1 MKIILLEDVEKLGQ
15 AGEVVQVAGGF
26 AQNFLIPQRQALV
39 ATDANVAQF
48 ESWRKQ
54 HEAAAEREQRTAKI
68 QAKALEKD
76 SLTTVVRVGEEDR
89 LFGSVT
95 TQNISDLL
103 KEKGYEIDR
112 REIDLEEPIRSLGVY
127 NVDVRL
133 HPEVKATVKLWV
145 VKE

>member
-1 MKIILLEDVEKLGQ
+1 MKVILLKDVEQLGQ
-15 AGEVVQVAGGF
+15 AGEVVQVADGF
-26 AQNFLIPQRQALV
+26 GRNFLIPQRQARV

-54 HEAAAEREQRTAKI
+54 NAATAEREQRAAEA
-68 QAKALEKD
+68 QAKELERD
-76 SLTTVVRVGEEDR
+76 SLTAVVRVGVEDR

-95 TQNISDLL
+95 NQHISDLL
-103 KEKGYEIDR
+103 KEKNYDIDR
-112 REIDLEEPIRSLGVY
+112 RAIELEEPIRTLGVY

-133 HPEVKATVKLWV
+133 HPQVRATVKLWV

>member
-1 MKIILLEDVEKLGQ
+1 MKVILLKDVEQLGQ
-15 AGEVVQVAGGF
+15 AGEVVQVADGF
-26 AQNFLIPQRQALV
+26 GRNFLIPQRQARV

-54 HEAAAEREQRTAKI
+54 NEAAAEREQRAAEA
-68 QAKALEKD
+68 QAKELEKD
-76 SLTTVVRVGEEDR
+76 SLTAVVRVGEEER

-95 TQNISDLL
+95 NQHISDLL
-103 KEKGYEIDR
+103 KEKNYDIDR
-112 REIDLEEPIRSLGVY
+112 RAIELEEPIRTLGVY

-133 HPEVKATVKLWV
+133 HPQVRARVKLWV

>member
-1 MKIILLEDVEKLGQ
+1 MKVILLKDVEQLGQ
-15 AGEVVQVAGGF
+15 AGEVVQVADGF
-26 AQNFLIPQRQALV
+26 GRNFLIPQRQARV

-54 HEAAAEREQRTAKI
+54 NEAAAEREQRAAEA
-68 QAKALEKD
+68 QAKELERD
-76 SLTTVVRVGEEDR
+76 SLTAVVRVGEEDR

-95 TQNISDLL
+95 NQHISDLL
-103 KEKGYEIDR
+103 KEKNYDIDR
-112 REIDLEEPIRSLGVY
+112 RAIELEEPIRTLGVY

-133 HPEVKATVKLWV
+133 HPQVRATVKLWV

>member
-1 MKIILLEDVEKLGQ
+1 MKVILLKDVEQLGQ
-15 AGEVVQVAGGF
+15 AGEVVQVADGF
-26 AQNFLIPQRQALV
+26 GRNFLIPQRQARV

-54 HEAAAEREQRTAKI
+54 NEATAEREQRAAEA
-68 QAKALEKD
+68 QAKELEKD
-76 SLTTVVRVGEEDR
+76 SLTAVVRVGEEER

-95 TQNISDLL
+95 NQHISDLL
-103 KEKGYEIDR
+103 KEKNYDIDR
-112 REIDLEEPIRSLGVY
+112 RAIELEEPIRTLGVY

-133 HPEVKATVKLWV
+133 HPQVRATVKLWV

>member
-1 MKIILLEDVEKLGQ
+1 MKVILLKDVEQLGQ
-15 AGEVVQVAGGF
+15 AGEVVQVADGF
-26 AQNFLIPQRQALV
+26 GRNFLIPQRQARV

-54 HEAAAEREQRTAKI
+54 NEAAAEREQRAAEA
-68 QAKALEKD
+68 QAKELEKD
-76 SLTTVVRVGEEDR
+76 SLTAVVRVGEEER

-95 TQNISDLL
+95 NQHISDLL
-103 KEKGYEIDR
+103 KEKNYDIDR
-112 REIDLEEPIRSLGVY
+112 RAIELEEPIRTLGVY

-133 HPEVKATVKLWV
+133 HPQVRATVKLWV

>member
-1 MKIILLEDVEKLGQ
+1 VEQLGQ
-15 AGEVVQVAGGF
+15 AGEVVQVADGF
-26 AQNFLIPQRQALV
+26 GRNFLIPQRQARV

-54 HEAAAEREQRTAKI
+54 NEAAAEREQRAAEA
-68 QAKALEKD
+68 QAKELERD
-76 SLTTVVRVGEEDR
+76 SLTAVVRVGEEDR

-95 TQNISDLL
+95 NQHISDLL
-103 KEKGYEIDR
+103 KEKNYDIDR
-112 REIDLEEPIRSLGVY
+112 RAIELEEPIRTLGVY

-133 HPEVKATVKLWV
+133 HPQVRATVKLWV

>member
-1 MKIILLEDVEKLGQ
+1 MKVILLKDVEQLGQ
-15 AGEVVQVAGGF
+15 AGEVVQVADGF
-26 AQNFLIPQRQALV
+26 GRNFLIPQRQARV

-54 HEAAAEREQRTAKI
+54 NEAAAEREQRAAEA
-68 QAKALEKD
+68 QAKELEKD
-76 SLTTVVRVGEEDR
+76 SLTAVVRVGEEER

-95 TQNISDLL
+95 NQHISELL
-103 KEKGYEIDR
+103 KEKNYDIDR
-112 REIDLEEPIRSLGVY
+112 RAIELEEPIRTLGVY

-133 HPEVKATVKLWV
+133 HPQVRATVKLWV

>member
-1 MKIILLEDVEKLGQ
+1 LKVILLKDVEQLGQ
-15 AGEVVQVAGGF
+15 AGEVVQVADGF
-26 AQNFLIPQRQALV
+26 GRNFLIPQRQARV

-54 HEAAAEREQRTAKI
+54 NEAAAEREQRAAEA
-68 QAKALEKD
+68 QAKELERD
-76 SLTTVVRVGEEDR
+76 SLTAVVRVGEEDR

-95 TQNISDLL
+95 NQHISDLL
-103 KEKGYEIDR
+103 KEKNYDIDR
-112 REIDLEEPIRSLGVY
+112 RAIELEEPIRTLGVY

-133 HPEVKATVKLWV
+133 HPQVRATVKLWV